1 VTVLPSFAFLMNRS
15 IGEFDHAEFG
25 WRLGA
30 GRDGAR
36 PVMLFLKMDS
46 PPFLDWLW
54 REAWTVVIA
63 AAMLLALW
71 LARIVPRFGPLA
83 PDPAPVRRSLLEHI
97 VASGRFLWSRGQA
110 AYLLEALRERVWR
123 LASRRGFAT
132 QATAQA
138 KALAA
143 IARLAAVPEAAAR
156 RALLSDTAT
165 APAFVEAAATLHEI
179 ESRLARRG
187 EGDPPSKE
195 PKP

>member
-1 VTVLPSFAFLMNRS
+1 VLPTFSFLLNDT
-15 IGEFDHAEFG
+15 IGAFDHAEFG
-25 WRLGA
+25 WRLA
-30 GRDGAR
+30 SEHDNAR

-71 LARIVPRFGPLA
+71 LARIMPRFGPLA
-83 PDPAPVRRSLLEHI
+83 PDAAPVRRSLLEHI

-123 LASRRGFAT
+123 LAGRRGVAA
-132 QATAQA
+132 QVTAQA

-143 IARLAAVPEAAAR
+143 IARLAAIAEDSAR
-156 RALLSDTAT
+156 RALVSDTAT
-165 APAFVEAAATLHEI
+165 APAFVEAAAALHEI